1 MRSLNTRGK
10 AMTGN
15 FRYEAPTA
23 LQTLSARILHP
34 RTWRQKAAPW
44 IADLKNGTRFQ
55 LASDEAAL
63 IDTLNVPIPGKSEW
77 PASPT
82 TLDDVARAALL
93 RRLGYVFEWEK
104 IARLGPRSAARAAR

>member
-1 MRSLNTRGK
+1 
-10 AMTGN
+10 MTGN

-34 RTWRQKAAPW
+34 MTWRQKAAPW
-44 IADLKNGTRFQ
+44 VADLRNGTRFQ
-55 LASDEAAL
+55 LACDEAAL
-63 IDTLNVPIPGKSEW
+63 VEALTVPIRGKNEW

-104 IARLGPRSAARAAR
+104 IARLGPRSTDRARR

>member
-1 MRSLNTRGK
+1 
-10 AMTGN
+10 MTGN

-23 LQTLSARILHP
+23 LQTLSNRILHP
-34 RTWRQKAAPW
+34 MTWRQKAAPW
-44 IADLKNGTRFQ
+44 IADLKSGTRFQ
-55 LASDEAAL
+55 LTCDEAAL
-63 IDTLNVPIPGKSEW
+63 VDTLNVPVPGKSEW

-104 IARLGPRSAARAAR
+104 IARLAQRSAARTPH